1 MDNKPQETPELTKLR
16 NMRDSGY
23 NYRER
28 RHDDWTEN
36 YTLYRDKVIVN
47 RLTQRQSVNVPLMK
61 QMISSLFKDVDDM
74 PVIQFENLDNDKQAE
89 VFQNEYWKWTL
100 EMNNAELFDAVDKKQ
115 DFLFGRSFDQMQIV
129 DGRVKMTVQDPMDM
143 LVDRY
148 CDPTDIDS
156 SRFLIHTHIFMP
168 LSAIEA
174 NESYDKEE
182 VARLKL
188 WHAGE
193 AGLVKSKENE
203 QAYIEKQ
210 QRLIDLGLD
219 DATDPILGETIVE
232 LSVYMYYD
240 REEGD
245 EDEQIYH
252 TVVADDMAILMEKPQ
267 EEIVGKTEEHYWKNH
282 YLYNSWADDVDRQDF
297 WTDGKADIVRTPNK
311 IVNAWISQLVENRTL
326 RNFGMNYYD
335 SGMEGFQPQTWEPR
349 AWGMYGVPVTP
360 GKNLTD
366 VFMKVDIPDL
376 SESLDE
382 MQYVIGLTEKATGA
396 TATQQGAQTERNVT
410 LGEVQLALGEAK
422 ARIQGMSKFYTH
434 VWKKRAE
441 KFLMLIEAGHD
452 KLDAVK
458 IYKKGRNTND
468 MYTQEISPNDWM
480 TKSGYTTR
488 VWSQDDKDAYDT
500 QALQKLSAVKANMPD
515 NMKLDEVYKRKLLE
529 FADLT
534 PEEVNDIMDAEIQ
547 MRQQVLD
554 MQMMAQGQMGMSPQP
569 QQQVMPPAPV
579 AQPAQK
585 A

>member
-1 MDNKPQETPELTKLR
+1 MDNKSQETPELTKLR

-36 YTLYRDKVIVN
+36 YTLYRDKVITN

-100 EMNNAELFDAVDKKQ
+100 EMNNAELFDSVDKKQ

-148 CDPTDIDS
+148 CDPTDLDS

-174 NESYDKEE
+174 NENYDKEE

-193 AGLVKSKENE
+193 TGLVKSKENE

-210 QRLIDLGLD
+210 QKLVDLGLD

-232 LSVYMYYD
+232 LSVYMYYN

-267 EEIVGKTEEHYWKNH
+267 EEIVGKTADNYWRNH

-434 VWKKRAE
+434 VWKRRAE
-441 KFLMLIEAGHD
+441 KFLKLIEAGHE

-468 MYTQEISPNDWM
+468 MYTQEIGPDDWM

-488 VWSQDDKDAYDT
+488 VWSQDDKNANDT

-534 PEEVNDIMDAEIQ
+534 PEEVNDIMEAEIQ
-547 MRQQVLD
+547 MRQQALD

-569 QQQVMPPAPV
+569 QQQIMPPAPV